1 MLLQPFVN
9 YNVPGHPGLYL
20 TSSPIITANWN
31 STRSSDRWTVPVGGG
46 IGQIMRWG
54 HQAVN
59 LQAAAYYNVDKPE
72 FGSNWNMRLQ
82 VQFLFP
88 K

>member
-1 MLLQPFVN
+1 MLVRRKLFVG
-9 YNVPGHPGLYL
+9 VPL
-20 TSSPIITANWN
+20 
-31 STRSSDRWTVPVGGG
+31 GGG